1 MKNIRNFSQQLV
13 LGSLVFGFTT
23 LISCK
28 KAIETSPYSY
38 FTSSNFFSNEAEAYS
53 ATLGVYDIMSSQ
65 NTYGFNIP
73 LAYDND
79 TDLGQTEGTDLST
92 DYRVI
97 AHYQGTSERAAF
109 FNTWST
115 FYNGID
121 RANVVLNR
129 IPKMDIYTSG
139 TQSQKDG
146 LNRNMAEAKFLR
158 AFYYSELLHYWGD
171 VPFKTNPSQTGD
183 DFKLPSTDREEIYK
197 FVLKEMQEAADGLPA
212 AMPTDER
219 INKWAAKAMV
229 ARVAM
234 YAGGYSLSRKTSMM
248 ERPANYR
255 DYYTLAKQQ
264 IDEVMTQNVYRLNP
278 SYAQVFKNQSQGL
291 LESTENIFQVAF
303 YNTDNNT
310 VSGNSLGVIFGT
322 PLTALG
328 TYFATNGRT
337 LAIKSFYDS
346 FIAGDTRRD
355 FSISNYTIDAL
366 GNKQPQVTARQDES
380 WRAAKWSREYQ
391 KQEVIERGTTR
402 INYVI
407 MRYAD
412 LLLMRAEV
420 ENELNNGP
428 NSIAYEAINEVRR
441 RAFGVEEAG
450 VGISVTLSSP
460 GTGYTS
466 NQTVKFQVT
475 GGGGIDAAVGAVAL
489 NGTKGVS
496 TIAMMR
502 AGNGYTSLPT
512 VLVTSTD
519 GKGSGATAVA
529 KLLPKPTAVG
539 VNLPAGMSMG
549 DFLKAVQQERAWEL
563 CYEGGRRSDLIRWNL
578 LKQTIDLTNA
588 KVKAIRTN
596 YNFPAFAN
604 FTTNKHE
611 LFPIPLSE
619 TDVNKNVGQNPGY

>member
-1 MKNIRNFSQQLV
+1 MKNIRNFSYKVL
-13 LGSLVFGFTT
+13 LGSLVFGTCT
-23 LISCK
+23 VISCK

-38 FTSSNFFSNEAEAYS
+38 FTSSNFFTNEAEAYS
-53 ATLGVYDIMSSQ
+53 ATLGVYDIMSTQ
-65 NTYGFNIP
+65 AAYGFNIP
-73 LAYDND
+73 LIYDND
-79 TDLGQTEGTDLST
+79 TDIGQTEGTDLST

-97 AHYQGTSERAAF
+97 AHYQGTAERAAF

-121 RANVVLNR
+121 RANVVLSR

-139 TQSQKDG
+139 TQAQKDG
-146 LNRNMAEAKFLR
+146 LNRNLAEAKFLR

-197 FVLKEMQEAADGLPA
+197 FVLKEMQEAADGLPV

-219 INKWAAKAMV
+219 INKWAAKAML
-229 ARVAM
+229 ARVAL
-234 YAGGYSLSRKTSMM
+234 YAGGYSLSRKTKVM
-248 ERPANYR
+248 ERPVNYR

-264 IDEVMTQNVYRLNP
+264 IDEVIAQNVYRLNP
-278 SYAQVFKNQSQGL
+278 SYAQVFKNQCQGI
-291 LESTENIFQVAF
+291 LEPTENIFQVAF
-303 YNTDNNT
+303 FNSDNNVT
-310 VSGNSLGVIFGT
+310 SGNSLGVIFGT

-328 TYFATNGRT
+328 VYFATNGRT
-337 LAIKSFYDS
+337 LAIRSFYDS
-346 FIAGDTRRD
+346 FAAGDNRRD
-355 FSISNYTIDAL
+355 FSISNYTIDAA
-366 GNKQPQVTARQDES
+366 GNKQPQVTARQDEA

-391 KQEVIERGTTR
+391 KQDVIERGTTR

-428 NSIAYEAINEVRR
+428 NALAYEAINEVRR
-441 RAFGVEEAG
+441 RAYGVEETGA
-450 VGISVTLSSP
+450 GISVSLTAA

-466 NQTVKFQVT
+466 SQTVKFQVN
-475 GGGGIDAAVGAVAL
+475 GGAGIDAAVAAVAL
-489 NGTKGVS
+489 NATKGIS

-502 AGNGYTSLPT
+502 AGTGYTSVPA
-512 VLVTSTD
+512 VVVTSTD
-519 GKGSGATAVA
+519 GKGTGATAVA
-529 KLLPKPTAVG
+529 KLLPKPTALT
-539 VNLPAGMSMG
+539 VNLPSGLGMS
-549 DFLKAVQQERAWEL
+549 DFFKAVQQERAWEL
-563 CYEGGRRSDLIRWNL
+563 CYEGGRRTDLIRWNL
-578 LKQTIDLTNA
+578 LKQSIELTNT
-588 KVKAIRTN
+588 KVKAIRATYN
-596 YNFPAFAN
+596 YPAFIN
-604 FTTNKHE
+604 FTANKHE